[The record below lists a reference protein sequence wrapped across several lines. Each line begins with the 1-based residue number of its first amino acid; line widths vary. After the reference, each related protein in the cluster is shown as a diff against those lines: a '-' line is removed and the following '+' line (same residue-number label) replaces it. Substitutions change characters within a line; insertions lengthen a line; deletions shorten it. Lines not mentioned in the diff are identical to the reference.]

1 MKEKWWDDIAQ
12 CVRHTKD
19 EAANAAVVA
28 KRDPAHISVMGVV
41 KGTPPE
47 KIEAAI
53 HAGLLLFGEN
63 KAQEL
68 AAHQSAF
75 RDDCRVHFIGHL
87 QRNKVRQVL
96 DAAQMVQ
103 SLDRISLA
111 EEIYRCASLQGRTA
125 DVLVEINIGRESGKS
140 GVFLEEAEGFL
151 HQISQLK
158 HLRVRGLMCIPPM
171 GNNLQIERYFDET
184 NRLFLDIKAKKIDNV
199 SMDIL
204 SMGMSSDYL
213 LAIKH
218 GSTMVRIGKA
228 IFGER
233 L

>member
-1 MKEKWWDDIAQ
+1 MKEKWWDEIAQ
-12 CVRHTKD
+12 RVRHTSQ
-19 EAANAAVVA
+19 EVANAAVLA
-28 KRDPAHISVMGVV
+28 KRDPAKISIMGVV
-41 KGTPPE
+41 KGSSPE

-53 HAGLLLFGEN
+53 HAGLRLFGEN

-111 EEIYRCASLQGRTA
+111 EEINRCASLQGRTA
-125 DVLVEINIGRESGKS
+125 DVLVEINIGREAGKS
-140 GVFLEEAEGFL
+140 GVFREEAEDFL
-151 HQISQLK
+151 YQISRFN
-158 HLRVRGLMCIPPM
+158 HLRVRGLMCIPPV
-171 GNNLQIERYFDET
+171 GSNLQNERYFDET
-184 NRLFLDIKAKKIDNV
+184 NRLFLDIKTKKIDNV

-204 SMGMSSDYL
+204 SMGMSADYL

>member
-1 MKEKWWDDIAQ
+1 
-12 CVRHTKD
+12 
-19 EAANAAVVA
+19 
-28 KRDPAHISVMGVV
+28 MGVV
-41 KGTPPE
+41 KSNPPE

-53 HAGLLLFGEN
+53 HAGLKLFGEN

-68 AAHQSAF
+68 AAHQSVF
-75 RDDCRVHFIGHL
+75 CEDCRVHFIGHL

-96 DAAQMVQ
+96 NETEMVQ

-111 EEIYRCASLQGRTA
+111 KEINRCASLQGRPA
-125 DVLVEINIGRESGKS
+125 DVLVEINIGREAGKS
-140 GVFLEEAEGFL
+140 GVFREEAEEFIY
-151 HQISQLK
+151 QMSQLG
-158 HLRVRGLMCIPPM
+158 HLHVRGLMCIPPL
-171 GNNLQIERYFDET
+171 GNILQTERYFDET
-184 NRLFLDIKAKKIDNV
+184 NRLFLDIKMKKIDNV

-233 L
+233 M